1 MPSKTPRQ
9 AHFMSAVAHGWHPK
23 GVDIPVSV
31 AKEFHAADAGHKY
44 GAKGRAFGGV
54 APSMMNPGGIM
65 SQAFNPVA
73 QTPINAQAQGV
84 MDPAMQPPMGNL
96 NAPGA
101 GARGFKSGGEANGVS
116 SAKKMTVGSLVSTVP
131 GRTDLHLTHVP
142 SGSYVIPADIVSGHG
157 QGNTLA
163 GMKFLH
169 KKFGMEEPDATH
181 KLARGGRADEHVGRP
196 VKVKL
201 AGGEIVVPPDK
212 VHATMERLFKKKMTL
227 DEAHKKMDS
236 WVRES
241 RKKLRR
247 QLAKLP
253 GPVVD

>member
-1 MPSKTPRQ
+1 
-9 AHFMSAVAHGWHPK
+9 MSAAAHNPNFAQRAG
-23 GVDIPVSV
+23 ISTSV
-31 AKEFHAADAGHKY
+31 AKEFHEADKGKKW
-44 GAKGRAFGGV
+44 GAGRAMGGV
-54 APSMMNPGGIM
+54 APQMMNPGGIM
-65 SQAFNPVA
+65 SQATNPVMP
-73 QTPINAQAQGV
+73 QTPVNGQTMGV
-84 MDPAMQPPMGNL
+84 APPAMQPPMMGM
-96 NAPGA
+96 NAPA
-101 GARGFKSGGEANGVS
+101 ASARGFKSGGQAEGH
-116 SAKKMTVGSLVSTVP
+116 SASKKMTVGSLVSTVP
-131 GRTDLHLTHVP
+131 GRTDLHETHVP

-181 KLARGGRADEHVGRP
+181 KLARGGKADEHVGKP
-196 VKVKL
+196 VRVKL

-212 VHATMERLFKKKMTL
+212 VHATMERLYKKKMTL
-227 DEAHKKMDS
+227 DEAHKCMDA
-236 WVRES
+236 WVKQS